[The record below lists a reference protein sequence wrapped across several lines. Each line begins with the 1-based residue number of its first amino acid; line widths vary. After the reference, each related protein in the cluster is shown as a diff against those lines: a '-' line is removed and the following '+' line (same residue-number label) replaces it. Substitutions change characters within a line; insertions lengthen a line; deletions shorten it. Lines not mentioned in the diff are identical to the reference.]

1 MKKIVG
7 LMLTFCI
14 LGSLSIPC
22 YAKEFESDNI
32 SAEEKSDIKI
42 SRDEIEQIYE
52 EQDKTMP
59 AESATTTR
67 VANKMSDKEI
77 LLENI
82 YRIQELE
89 QQKEVVNNND
99 VEEINEEIEDLYSE
113 INSLE
118 SVVDLGTSQESNE
131 VTTRGAKPDVP
142 TSTKY
147 LKSYGITTDTSYGG
161 EDYQVY
167 EVVVYTLDTN
177 ENNAGKNP
185 LLYADEI
192 DLLDD
197 GEYTRSDF
205 FQDVTC
211 VSSYIVSLIDIPYA
225 LYSTIVPPRNYFG
238 TSCSQSLT
246 YEYSATQIFIYA
258 YVAEK
263 GVNWFDHMQTSERL
277 AVTPKIIA
285 RANDYGDIWD
295 KTKNIGKQVLKS
307 DNYADVNEPTK
318 RYHKGYTNYKSYKVG
333 ALKVYSENE
342 DGDKEY
348 KGKISTDYYST
359 VWSIPGL

>member
-1 MKKIVG
+1 
-7 LMLTFCI
+7 MLTFCI

-22 YAKEFESDNI
+22 YAKEFESDNN
-32 SAEEKSDIKI
+32 SVEGKSNTKI

-52 EQDKTMP
+52 EQDKIMP
-59 AESATTTR
+59 EESTTTAR

-89 QQKEVVNNND
+89 QQKEVANNND
-99 VEEINEEIEDLYSE
+99 VEEINEEIEGLYSE

-131 VTTRGAKPDVP
+131 VTTRAAKPNVP
-142 TSTKY
+142 TSTRY
-147 LKSYGITTDTSYGG
+147 LKSYGITSNTSYGG
-161 EDYQVY
+161 EKYQVY
-167 EVVVYTLDTN
+167 EVVVYTLDQDTD
-177 ENNAGKNP
+177 NAGRNP
-185 LLYADEI
+185 LLYADTI

-197 GEYTRSDF
+197 GSYSRSDF
-205 FQDVTC
+205 YQDITC
-211 VSSYIVSLIDIPYA
+211 VSSYIISLIDIPYA
-225 LYSTIVPPRNYFG
+225 LYSTIVPPKTYFG

-246 YEYSATQIFIYA
+246 YEYSATQIFVYA
-258 YVAEK
+258 YVAER
-263 GVNWFDHMQTSERL
+263 GVDSFEHMQTSERL
-277 AVTPKIIA
+277 AVTPKVIA
-285 RANDYGDIWD
+285 RANKYGAIYDD
-295 KTKNIGKQVLKS
+295 TENLGTQFLES

-318 RYHKGYTNYKSYKVG
+318 RYHKGYTTYKLYKVG
-333 ALKVYSENE
+333 DLKVYGKNE

-348 KGKISTDYYST
+348 KGKINTDYYST